1 MYIIET
7 NVAIDKLVLSK
18 GFYCNGN
25 RITNKGNTKS
35 GMSVSITVEP
45 LNLNELNQTMN
56 SSTPKM
62 GIIDKIKQKI
72 FPQNDREM

>member
-7 NVAIDKLVLSK
+7 NVAIDKLVLPH

-25 RITNKGNTKS
+25 SISNKYYTKS
-35 GMSVSITVEP
+35 GVYLLITVEP